1 MFVLVLFT
9 TLVSAQ
15 DKPKGPETQEA
26 GDDGVPVILKHI
38 PNWQSYY
45 QEATFFNNEDKFHS
59 FFSDR
64 AIIKTIDFIPGTEAA
79 YVKYQEGNLLMV
91 EYMTPQASADT
102 DRQVL
107 AKSKNSSEDFLY
119 RRIGNYN
126 VFLFDAKDKT
136 AGNLLLDE
144 IKYQKVV
151 TWPYGNPMYQFQRE
165 REFII
170 GTKSLFI
177 YTVVFIVTGFGVAI
191 LIGLIAGI
199 VYFKVMQKHR
209 VEIGTFSD
217 AGGLT
222 RLNLD
227 GLSADMP
234 IDTKQLTE

>member
-1 MFVLVLFT
+1 
-9 TLVSAQ
+9 
-15 DKPKGPETQEA
+15 
-26 GDDGVPVILKHI
+26 
-38 PNWQSYY
+38 
-45 QEATFFNNEDKFHS
+45 
-59 FFSDR
+59 
-64 AIIKTIDFIPGTEAA
+64 
-79 YVKYQEGNLLMV
+79 MV

-136 AGNLLLDE
+136 AGNLLLDQ

-170 GTKSLFI
+170 ETKSLFI